1 MQQLPNLNWIRSFE
15 ASARLRSFT
24 DAARELNMT
33 QSGVSQHVRS
43 LELYLGQPLF
53 RRLARGVQ
61 LTDAGGAY
69 LHVIRDSLE
78 MLAGG
83 TREIFGVDERE
94 ILTLR
99 VNVAFATQWLA
110 ARLER
115 FQARAGN
122 VSLRLLAA
130 VHGQDT
136 VWDGVDLEI
145 RYGTSHVAGFDSEV
159 LMRDRIS
166 PVCSPAIA
174 ARLSSAADLLNA
186 HLIHIIGNS
195 HGWSEWFQAADV
207 TPKFEGTQTQTDTS
221 ALALEL
227 AEGSAGVALGHESL
241 IAAKIARGALVQP
254 FDLSIETDGV
264 FFLVS
269 PTGREL
275 RQAARLFRD
284 WIREEAR
291 AS

>member
-24 DAARELNMT
+24 EAARELNMT

-43 LELYLGQPLF
+43 LELYLRQPLF

-78 MLAGG
+78 MLDGG
-83 TREIFGVDERE
+83 TREIFDIDDRE
-94 ILTLR
+94 ILTIR

-110 ARLER
+110 SRIRR
-115 FQARAGN
+115 FQERAGN

-145 RYGTSHVAGFDSEV
+145 RYGTSHVAGFDSTV
-159 LMRDRIS
+159 LMRDRLS
-166 PVCSPAIA
+166 PVCSPTIA
-174 ARLSSAADLLNA
+174 SRLVAPSDLLREQ
-186 HLIHIIGNS
+186 LIHIIGNS
-195 HGWSEWFQAADV
+195 HGWSEWFHAANV
-207 TPKFEGTQTQTDTS
+207 SPIFEQTQTQTDTS
-221 ALALEL
+221 AVALEL
-227 AEGSAGVALGHESL
+227 AQNSAGIALGHQSL
-241 IAAKIARGALVQP
+241 VAEKIANGTLVQP
-254 FDLSIETDGV
+254 FELSIETDGV

-269 PTGREL
+269 PVGRDL
-275 RQAARLFRD
+275 RRAAKSFQE
-284 WIREEAR
+284 WILEEAR
-291 AS
+291 ES